1 MSRFSIIVPT
11 FNSARYIQECITS
24 ILAQTV
30 TDFTIHIVDSGST
43 EPDFLNWIRSLQ
55 DNRIVIYTAERR
67 YTIEENWQRITD
79 LPKNEFMTI
88 LGHDD
93 VLAPNYLQEMA
104 ALIERY
110 PDASLYLTAYSYIDK
125 ESRFIR
131 KSLPLPQVMSGA
143 LFIQYFLD
151 NKIEINATGY
161 MMRSKDY
168 VSVGGIPHYPNLLN
182 SDSELWMRLTL
193 KSYLAVSPENTF
205 SFREHQSVSGTS
217 ADIIFHNALKQ
228 FTGFLLTVKK
238 QSREL
243 DLVITHHS
251 PGYLLAYC
259 LDFSHRLI
267 RKRLRDR
274 HYLSVNRLIKDCGE
288 LAHQLSP
295 GTPFE
300 PLKIRSLLIAKW
312 IDSNIFSR
320 TYFRMLR
327 KVYSGPLIK
336 RPDNFGDH

>member
-11 FNSARYIQECITS
+11 FNSARYIQECVNS

-30 TDFTIHIVDSGST
+30 KDFTIHIVDSGST
-43 EPDFLNWIRSLQ
+43 DTAFLDWIRSLQ
-55 DNRIVIYTAERR
+55 DARIVIYTAERR
-67 YTIEENWQRITD
+67 YSIEENWKRITG

-93 VLAPNYLQEMA
+93 VLAPSYLQEMGT
-104 ALIERY
+104 LIDRY

-125 ESRFIR
+125 DSRFIR
-131 KSLPLPQVMSGA
+131 KSLPLPQVMSGP

-161 MMRSKDY
+161 LMRSKDY
-168 VSVGGIPHYPNLLN
+168 ESVGGIPQYPNLLN

-193 KSYLAVSPENTF
+193 KGYLAVSKANTF

-217 ADIIFHNALKQ
+217 ADIVFHNALKQ
-228 FTGFLLTVKK
+228 FTGFLLSVKK
-238 QSREL
+238 QTPEL
-243 DLVITHHS
+243 DEVITQHS

-267 RKRLRDR
+267 RKKLRDR
-274 HYLSVNRLIKDCGE
+274 HYLSVNKLIKDCRKLSE
-288 LAHQLSP
+288 QLSP

-300 PLKIRSLLIAKW
+300 PLKIKSLLIAKW

-320 TYFRMLR
+320 TYFRLLR
-327 KVYSGPLIK
+327 KIYSGPLIK
-336 RPDNFGDH
+336 RPENFGNH